1 MKPVMTRTSF
11 LLVFTLLS
19 CGSPAQAQSPLQSRV
34 SLSYQ
39 GAPAGPVFQA
49 LAEDLGYRLRLDPKV
64 AGAVTLDV
72 RNVTAETVLR
82 AICESIGC
90 RWRVEASTLHVE
102 HDPTAGAQG
111 QGDRYA
117 QVRVR
122 DVYEDIPVQILWNEA
137 PMDAALKTLARML
150 DAELSL
156 DHTLSDK
163 RITLSVNKDTPRTAL
178 NAICKQA
185 GCIWKLAEGAKRV
198 LRVTA
203 VPLPESAGFGRLY
216 AVSDF
221 APGLA
226 RPKDPGVTA
235 PKLITPANPQYT
247 PAAMQAKI
255 QGTVVI
261 DCVVETDG
269 TVGDVRI
276 VRSLDK
282 MYGLDYEA
290 VEAAKLY
297 LFEPGTRAGKPIPVV
312 VVLSLTFSI
321 R

>member
-1 MKPVMTRTSF
+1 
-11 LLVFTLLS
+11 
-19 CGSPAQAQSPLQSRV
+19 
-34 SLSYQ
+34 
-39 GAPAGPVFQA
+39 
-49 LAEDLGYRLRLDPKV
+49 LRLDPNV
-64 AGAVTLDV
+64 TGTVTLDV
-72 RNVTAETVLR
+72 RNVTAGTVLR
-82 AICESIGC
+82 VICESIGC
-90 RWRVEASTLHVE
+90 RWRVEAGTLHVE
-102 HDPTAGAQG
+102 RDPTAGAQG
-111 QGDRYA
+111 PGDRYA

-122 DVYEDIPVQILWNEA
+122 DVYEDIPVRILWNDA
-137 PMDAALKTLARML
+137 PIDAALKTLARML
-150 DAELSL
+150 SAELSL
-156 DHTLSDK
+156 DRTLSDK
-163 RITLSVNKDTPRTAL
+163 RITLIVNNDTPLTAL

-185 GCIWKLAEGAKRV
+185 GCISRLGEQTRRV

-203 VPLPESAGFGRLY
+203 VPLPESASFGRLY
-216 AVSDF
+216 TVSDF

-235 PKLITPANPQYT
+235 PKLITPAIPQYT

-312 VVLSLTFSI
+312 VVLNLTFSM